1 MSYMTRANVRK
12 IVQVSE
18 ETHSPL
24 VIQAAKD
31 MLGPQLA
38 QGLEPAYK
46 QARIEQ
52 AMENARVEEALEN
65 ARVEEALENARVEE
79 AKLAPRAYDSDRE
92 SDLTCYADDE
102 LMLVVGDEGEV
113 AKWVVDLAARRQR
126 LLAMIEAVR
135 AFLPPAPLHGVRVDA
150 KYLKRVITWMGEK
163 NTDPDANDMVM
174 AIRAFLPPVPR
185 AAYDTESDSDG
196 TWPVEDC
203 VVGEHGEVVRKM
215 TPAESQARKDAG
227 K

>member
-126 LLAMIEAVR
+126 LLAMIEAIR
-135 AFLPPAPLHGVRVDA
+135 AFLPPA
-150 KYLKRVITWMGEK
+150 
-163 NTDPDANDMVM
+163 
-174 AIRAFLPPVPR
+174 PR